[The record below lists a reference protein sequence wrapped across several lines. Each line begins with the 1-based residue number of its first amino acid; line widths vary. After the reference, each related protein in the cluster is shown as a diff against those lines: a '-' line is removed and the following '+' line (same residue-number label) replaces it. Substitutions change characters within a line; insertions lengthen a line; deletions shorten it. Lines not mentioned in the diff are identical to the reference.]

1 MAELVDIRV
10 KAHTPMS
17 TGVRDALVMRV
28 ATHKHF
34 AMAVVDTRPEEEEAE
49 EEAEAAEAAERRLPA
64 LVVMV
69 YCPVIPI
76 DTNVLTASFV

>member
-10 KAHTPMS
+10 KANTPMS

-34 AMAVVDTRPEEEEAE
+34 AMAVVDTRPEEEEEEE
-49 EEAEAAEAAERRLPA
+49 EEAAAAERRPPA
-64 LVVMV
+64 PVAMV
-69 YCPVIPI
+69 FWPVIAI
-76 DTNVLTASFV
+76 TTNVITASIV

>member
-34 AMAVVDTRPEEEEAE
+34 AMAVVDTRPEEEEE
-49 EEAEAAEAAERRLPA
+49 AEAAERRPPA

-69 YCPVIPI
+69 YWPVIAI
-76 DTNVLTASFV
+76 TTNVITASIV

>member
-1 MAELVDIRV
+1 MDIRV
-10 KAHTPMS
+10 KANTPMS

-34 AMAVVDTRPEEEEAE
+34 AMAVVDTRPEEEEEEEE
-49 EEAEAAEAAERRLPA
+49 EEAAAAERRPPA

-69 YCPVIPI
+69 YWPVIAI
-76 DTNVLTASFV
+76 TTNVITASIV

>member
-10 KAHTPMS
+10 KANTPMS

-34 AMAVVDTRPEEEEAE
+34 AMAVVDTRPEEEEE
-49 EEAEAAEAAERRLPA
+49 EEAEAAEAAERRPPA

-69 YCPVIPI
+69 YWPVIAI
-76 DTNVLTASFV
+76 TTNVITASIV

>member
-34 AMAVVDTRPEEEEAE
+34 AMAVVDTRPEEEEE
-49 EEAEAAEAAERRLPA
+49 EEAEAAEAAERRPPA

-69 YCPVIPI
+69 YWPVIAI
-76 DTNVLTASFV
+76 TTNVITASIV